1 MTADLAEEHSTSTLA
16 TERLDAE
23 TSERIHLER
32 ELSEVQHKNKNLQQT
47 SERLEMELLYA
58 KSDLNG
64 ISEDDEEADGDGG
77 VYKQRYERVIRELEF
92 TKRRLQ
98 QQHEDDLEQL
108 VGLKK
113 QLEKKVFQSLLLNS
127 KTFIKLLILVNGRL
141 RRS

>member
-23 TSERIHLER
+23 TSERIRLER
-32 ELSEVQHKNKNLQQT
+32 ELSEIQHKNKNLQQT

-64 ISEDDEEADGDGG
+64 ISEDDEEADSDGG

-113 QLEKKVFQSLLLNS
+113 QLEKKVFKRFLC
-127 KTFIKLLILVNGRL
+127 
-141 RRS
+141 

>member
-23 TSERIHLER
+23 TSERLKLEKELNEVQQKNR
-32 ELSEVQHKNKNLQQT
+32 ELQQS

-58 KSDLNG
+58 RSDLNG
-64 ISEDDEEADGDGG
+64 ILEEDEDGDGNDGG
-77 VYKQRYERVIRELEF
+77 VYKQRYERAIKELEF

-113 QLEKKVFQSLLLNS
+113 QLEKKVSL
-127 KTFIKLLILVNGRL
+127 F
-141 RRS
+141 

>member
-23 TSERIHLER
+23 TSERIRLER
-32 ELSEVQHKNKNLQQT
+32 ELSEIQHKNKELQQS

-58 KSDLNG
+58 RSDLNG
-64 ISEDDEEADGDGG
+64 ISEEDEDADVDGG
-77 VYKQRYERVIRELEF
+77 MYKQRYERAVRELEF

-113 QLEKKVFQSLLLNS
+113 QLEKKV
-127 KTFIKLLILVNGRL
+127 
-141 RRS
+141 RRKEN